1 MSIKIKPEN
10 KGKFTKVAKAA
21 GKSVQEEAA
30 SVLRDPQA
38 SGKLKKEANFAK
50 VSKTWNH
57 KGK

>member
-1 MSIKIKPEN
+1 MSININPKN
-10 KGKFTKVAKAA
+10 KGKFTKIAKAA

-38 SGKLKKEANFAK
+38 SGKLTRAANFAK

-57 KGK
+57 KK